1 MTKFLTPGV
10 VTGLLS
16 AAAIGASLAGKP
28 TLAAF
33 LTDPSTAANVLAALG
48 AIGALAAG
56 LLKGVRS

>member
-28 TLAAF
+28 ALAAF